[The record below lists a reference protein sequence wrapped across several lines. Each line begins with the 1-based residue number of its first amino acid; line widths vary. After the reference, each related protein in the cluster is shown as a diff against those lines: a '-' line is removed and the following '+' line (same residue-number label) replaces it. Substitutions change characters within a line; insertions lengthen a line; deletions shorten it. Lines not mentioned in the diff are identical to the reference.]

1 MLVFSKKG
9 VVTNTSILSG
19 KTRTM
24 KTSATAEQ
32 IEKWLGGML
41 IQDAM
46 PNVSVNER
54 EFIKTGITPEEW
66 TNFIGDTHSPEEEI

>member
-9 VVTNTSILSG
+9 VVTNTSVLSG

-46 PNVSVNER
+46 PNVSVDER
-54 EFIKTGITPEEW
+54 EFIMTGSTPEEW
-66 TNFIGDTHSPEEEI
+66 DLYFNEEG

>member
-46 PNVSVNER
+46 PHLTDDER
-54 EFIKTGITPEEW
+54 EFVKTGATPQDWELLVLSDR
-66 TNFIGDTHSPEEEI
+66 GDR

>member
-19 KTRTM
+19 KTRTI

-46 PNVSVNER
+46 PNVSIDER

-66 TNFIGDTHSPEEEI
+66 NSTFNEEG

>member
-1 MLVFSKKG
+1 MKITK
-9 VVTNTSILSG
+9 TSILSG

-46 PNVSVNER
+46 PNVSVDER
-54 EFIKTGITPEEW
+54 EFIMTGITPEEW
-66 TNFIGDTHSPEEEI
+66 DSTFNEEG